1 MPKTRPLTAL
11 LTACAALALTA
22 CGTTSTSIT
31 ATGTPDT
38 AASAATDTV
47 GTIRIGTGITP
58 ETRHA
63 AHLYAAALTQQGY
76 TTEIVDTGSTR
87 DQTFDSMGIDI
98 TSTATADPTATA
110 PAEGHVHIVPDLSG
124 DLLLYLTDNG
134 TLSPTTIEENRASTR
149 ATAEATATAT
159 PTAEGTTATE
169 RTVAIESSNA
179 SATPS
184 PTASTGLNLRGL
196 TSSDIVGYVD
206 RALPDT
212 VHLLDASKA
221 TNRYGYAI
229 TAATATK
236 YGISSMSDLSSS
248 CTKLSFTAPDT
259 YRTNPSGATSLTN
272 DYGCEPTV
280 ATVHN
285 DRTDLA
291 NALITG
297 TADIAYLYSTST
309 EISQHSLT
317 FLDDPEGTQLAQS
330 IVPLTR
336 TDELPSGVT
345 DTINSVSARLDSAAL
360 TQLNALTGGANP
372 ISETDAANFWLSTT
386 KE

>member
-11 LTACAALALTA
+11 LTASVALALTA
-22 CGTTSTSIT
+22 CGTTTSGIT

-38 AASAATDTV
+38 AASAATDAV

-63 AHLYAAALTQQGY
+63 AHLYAAALIQQGY

-87 DQTFDSMGIDI
+87 DQTFDAMGIDI

-134 TLSPTTIEENRASTR
+134 TLSPTHIEENRASAR
-149 ATAEATATAT
+149 ATAEATT
-159 PTAEGTTATE
+159 TAEGTIAAESAETTADTDG
-169 RTVAIESSNA
+169 APDA

-212 VHLLDASKA
+212 VQLLDASKA

-229 TAATATK
+229 TTATATK
-236 YGISSMSDLSSS
+236 YGISSMSNLEPH
-248 CTKLSFTAPDT
+248 CPHLTLTVTDT
-259 YRTNPSGATSLTN
+259 YTTTPNGASSLTD
-272 DYGCEPTV
+272 DYSCQPTV
-280 ATVHN
+280 VNTHSNRAT
-285 DRTDLA
+285 LA
-291 NALITG
+291 EDLITG
-297 TADIAYLYSTST
+297 AADLAYLYSTST

-317 FLDDPEGTQLAQS
+317 FLDDPEGTQLAQN

-336 TDELPSGVT
+336 TGELPSGVT
-345 DTINSVSARLDSAAL
+345 DTINSVSARLDTAAL
-360 TQLNALTGGANP
+360 TQLNALTSGTNP

>member
-11 LTACAALALTA
+11 LTASVALALTA
-22 CGTTSTSIT
+22 CGTTT
-31 ATGTPDT
+31 TGTPDT

-87 DQTFDSMGIDI
+87 DQTFDAMGIDI

-134 TLSPTTIEENRASTR
+134 TVSPTTIEENRASAR
-149 ATAEATATAT
+149 ATAEATATDT
-159 PTAEGTTATE
+159 PTAEGTTATD
-169 RTVAIESSNA
+169 RTVAIESSDA

-212 VHLLDASKA
+212 VHLLDASNA

-229 TAATATK
+229 TAATATQ

-272 DYGCEPTV
+272 DYGCEPAV

-317 FLDDPEGTQLAQS
+317 FLDDPEGTQLAQN

-336 TDELPSGVT
+336 TGELPSDVT

-360 TQLNALTGGANP
+360 TQLNALTGGTNP